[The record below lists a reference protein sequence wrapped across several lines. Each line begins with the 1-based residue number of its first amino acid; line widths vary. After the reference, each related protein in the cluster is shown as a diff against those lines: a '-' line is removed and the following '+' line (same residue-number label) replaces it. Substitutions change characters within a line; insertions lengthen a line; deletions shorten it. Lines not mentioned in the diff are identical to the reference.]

1 MAKAKKVN
9 SFKFTISSRGG
20 DGAYLCNTSIN
31 SEIYEYFKKR
41 DLDLEAFALDD
52 QYAKRKRIPI
62 RMQPFSPGSRA
73 EFGLYECGMTAS
85 DSLEID
91 VRDSNSKIL
100 FSGKIPKGSLKQDLT
115 STDLIKN
122 YEKGIYVAGY
132 EGLED
137 CYIDGKFE
145 LDSKFDIKKFIIYYK
160 NINYQVGDRDM
171 ISSITYD
178 KNETEWGFDSYEG
191 TGDNYF
197 EFVIVD

>member
-1 MAKAKKVN
+1 M
-9 SFKFTISSRGG
+9 
-20 DGAYLCNTSIN
+20 
-31 SEIYEYFKKR
+31 
-41 DLDLEAFALDD
+41 
-52 QYAKRKRIPI
+52 
-62 RMQPFSPGSRA
+62 
-73 EFGLYECGMTAS
+73 
-85 DSLEID
+85 
-91 VRDSNSKIL
+91 
-100 FSGKIPKGSLKQDLT
+100 
-115 STDLIKN
+115 
-122 YEKGIYVAGY
+122 
-132 EGLED
+132 ED